1 MTPLLIRSLDIDAP
15 ILAETRRVTYADGV
29 LGLHI
34 PADQIEPV
42 LALLAGVVP
51 AGRNPCRDIPA
62 PTDIGPR
69 GPAVTAPA
77 SAPVV
82 PAASPEVAA
91 IVAAAY
97 SPPDDPALEFPP
109 RGASME
115 MPAAPTPLLTPAEIA
130 SAPAPHASVE
140 APAGGVTDTLRGA
153 TKLAEV
159 VAYLV
164 EQQGIREL
172 DALVA
177 ECQRLAPEVPL
188 LGKIANLPGRIE
200 RTLSVLGMA

>member
-15 ILAETRRVTYADGV
+15 VLGQTRRVTYADGALALYV
-29 LGLHI
+29 
-34 PADQIEPV
+34 PADQIELV
-42 LALLAGVVP
+42 LALLAGVAP
-51 AGRNPCRDIPA
+51 AGRNPCLDIQVPNE
-62 PTDIGPR
+62 IGPR
-69 GPAVTAPA
+69 GTAAPA
-77 SAPVV
+77 PAPVI

-97 SPPDDPALEFPP
+97 SPPADDPALEFPP
-109 RGASME
+109 RGASMAV
-115 MPAAPTPLLTPAEIA
+115 PAEPTPVLSSQEIA
-130 SAPAPHASVE
+130 SAPAPYATPE
-140 APAGGVTDTLRGA
+140 PAVSGGVADTLRNA

-159 VAYLV
+159 VGYLV

-188 LGKIANLPGRIE
+188 LGKIANLPSRIE
-200 RTLSVLGMA
+200 RTLSVLGFA

>member
-15 ILAETRRVTYADGV
+15 ILAQTRRVTYADGV
-29 LGLHI
+29 LGLHV

-42 LALLAGVVP
+42 LALLAGVAP
-51 AGRNPCRDIPA
+51 AGRNPCRDIPV
-62 PTDIGPR
+62 PSDIGPR
-69 GPAVTAPA
+69 GPAVPAP
-77 SAPVV
+77 APVV

-97 SPPDDPALEFPP
+97 SPPADDPALEFPP

-115 MPAAPTPLLTPAEIA
+115 MPVAASPVLTPAEIA
-130 SAPAPHASVE
+130 SAPAPHAAVG
-140 APAGGVTDTLRGA
+140 AATGGVADALRGA

-188 LGKIANLPGRIE
+188 LGKIANLPTRIE
-200 RTLSVLGMA
+200 RTLSVLGLA

>member
-15 ILAETRRVTYADGV
+15 ILAQTRRVTYADGV
-29 LGLHI
+29 LALHV
-34 PADQIEPV
+34 PADQIEYV
-42 LALLAGVVP
+42 LALLAGIEP
-51 AGRNPCRDIPA
+51 PGRNPWQEIQM

-69 GPAVTAPA
+69 GPAVPAPA
-77 SAPVV
+77 PAV

-115 MPAAPTPLLTPAEIA
+115 MPAAPSPVLTPAEIA
-130 SAPAPHASVE
+130 SAPAPHAAVE
-140 APAGGVTDTLRGA
+140 APAGGVADALRGA

-188 LGKIANLPGRIE
+188 LGKIANLPTRIE
-200 RTLSVLGMA
+200 RTLSVLGLA

>member
-15 ILAETRRVTYADGV
+15 ILAEKRRVTYADGV
-29 LGLHI
+29 LALHV
-34 PADQIEPV
+34 PADQIEYV
-42 LALLAGVVP
+42 LALLAGVDP

-69 GPAVTAPA
+69 GPAVPKP
-77 SAPVV
+77 APVV

-97 SPPDDPALEFPP
+97 SPPADDPALEFPP

-115 MPAAPTPLLTPAEIA
+115 MPSAPTPLLTPAEIA
-130 SAPAPHASVE
+130 SAPAPHAAVE

-188 LGKIANLPGRIE
+188 LGKIANLPTRIE
-200 RTLSVLGMA
+200 RTLSVLGLA